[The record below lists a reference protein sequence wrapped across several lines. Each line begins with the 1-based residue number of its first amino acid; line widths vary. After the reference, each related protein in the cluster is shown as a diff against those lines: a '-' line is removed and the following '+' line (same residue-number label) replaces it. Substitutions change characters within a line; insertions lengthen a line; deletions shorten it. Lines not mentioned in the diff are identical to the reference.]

1 MIDVYLREYAR
12 LECERLELDLGQ
24 PCEDEDQRL
33 KGCYRNLGKR
43 KFDRFITL
51 YQRVSLRRN
60 VKLLPSVLNCLR
72 GRESISSNFFPH
84 SFAICLRFADPDA
97 AHGQKDRDEVQV
109 SSRENSYEPA

>member
-24 PCEDEDQRL
+24 PCEDEDQQL

-51 YQRVSLRRN
+51 YPARFAPQKREATALGLE
-60 VKLLPSVLNCLR
+60 LLARKGIYIVEFFSSFIRHLPALR
-72 GRESISSNFFPH
+72 GPGRGAWTEGSRRGSGK
-84 SFAICLRFADPDA
+84 FAGEQL
-97 AHGQKDRDEVQV
+97 
-109 SSRENSYEPA
+109 